1 MRGIEGPKTSVS
13 RSPTDEFGCV
23 TLSPRAKFTTNFKF
37 SWSSGHAATSHHST
51 LESRR
56 LHEVMGMWVNT
67 PTLYA
72 LGISVID

>member
-56 LHEVMGMWVNT
+56 LQSDGNVGEHTDFICSW
-67 PTLYA
+67 YFCY
-72 LGISVID
+72 